1 MKTPKYK
8 ITFRTE
14 TQYADTLP
22 EAKKKRTRMRG
33 GHDETC
39 TIWKWNKS
47 LCWGD
52 GGYEP
57 HA

>member
-1 MKTPKYK
+1 MSKQPKYK
-8 ITFRTE
+8 IVFRNKNE
-14 TQYADTLP
+14 YAATLA

-33 GHDETC
+33 GHDEIC
-39 TIWKWNKS
+39 TIWKWNDK
-47 LCWGD
+47 LGE